1 MLLIQLIIIPP
12 HLASPPLGERDL
24 HAGVAT
30 RPSPWKAEGLGMR
43 AYLAKQV
50 LRMDVDEVQLFHY

>member
-24 HAGVAT
+24 HAPFALPGKRVGDEGV
-30 RPSPWKAEGLGMR
+30 LGKTG
-43 AYLAKQV
+43 AS
-50 LRMDVDEVQLFHY
+50 DGGG